1 MANLSLQRS
10 TNHRKLLGTEISTVK
25 LLIRLNVDV
34 EQATLSLNLALVLD
48 RSTSM
53 ERAMKH
59 VKLAAALLVDR
70 MGEDDILAIVT
81 FADRAE
87 VVMPARL
94 IPNPPLVKRH
104 IAEIQ
109 ARGGTN
115 LFGGLVKGCEEVRRH
130 RSPDRVNRLLL
141 LTDGEPTVGERRS
154 QRLIAVAEEARSEGI
169 NISTIGLRDEFD
181 ERLLINLA
189 KAGGGNTYYA
199 PSPNDLPP
207 IFRQEMESLRT
218 AGINDV
224 TVQLNLVRGVRA
236 TRVMGYPSHQEGR
249 RVHIVLRTLAG
260 GKSVIIL
267 AELEFDARPRSG
279 IYRVATVQASCR
291 DPLSGMTEKAPAQDI
306 VLTFV
311 SDGREVDQP
320 DPEVTK
326 RWQAAEA
333 AYDLRQVARKLD
345 NGKIAQ
351 DKAVADLHRIS
362 KTMVVVGHTD
372 QSEKIQQAS
381 EDIGAKGWGK
391 RIGKTL
397 VYTAEDLERGRDSE

>member
-1 MANLSLQRS
+1 MANLSLQCATSHCRV
-10 TNHRKLLGTEISTVK
+10 LGTEISTVELLVK
-25 LLIRLNVDV
+25 LNLGVD
-34 EQATLSLNLALVLD
+34 QAKVSLNLALVLD
-48 RSTSM
+48 TSTSM
-53 ERAMKH
+53 GRALNH
-59 VKLAAALLVDR
+59 VKPAASSLVDR
-70 MGEDDILAIVT
+70 MGDDDILAIVT
-81 FADRAE
+81 FADRAD

-94 IPNPPLVKRH
+94 VPNPALVKRH
-104 IAEIQ
+104 IARIQ

-115 LFGGLVKGCEEVRRH
+115 LFSGLVKGCEEVKRH
-130 RSPDRVNRLLL
+130 RNPDRVNRLLL

-154 QRLIAVAEEARSEGI
+154 QRLIAVAEESRSKGTS
-169 NISTIGLRDEFD
+169 ISTIGLGDEFD

-199 PSPNDLPP
+199 ASPNDLPE
-207 IFRQEMESLRT
+207 IFRQEIESLRT
-218 AGINDV
+218 AGTNDV
-224 TVQLNLVRGVRA
+224 AVQLNLVRGV
-236 TRVMGYPSHQEGR
+236 TTTQVLGYAWHREGR
-249 RVHIVLRTLAG
+249 RVQIVLGNLAG
-260 GKSVIIL
+260 GQRANIL
-267 AELEFDARPRSG
+267 AELEFDPRPRSG
-279 IYRVATVQASCR
+279 IYRVATVEASCR
-291 DPLSGMTEKAPAQDI
+291 DPRSSVMEKAPPQDI

-333 AYDLRQVARKLD
+333 AYDLRQVVHKLD

-397 VYTAEDLERGRDSE
+397 VYTAEDLERGQD